1 MILRITKITSIL
13 LLGIYSISNAQV
25 ILQANKLPTVGDLWA
40 NKTITDTTIQPGPS
54 GANQTWD
61 FSTFFVYPSVISEQ
75 FISPT
80 GAGNDA
86 LFPSANL
93 KVNSFFGGNDYY
105 LKSSNNLQYLG
116 TKSSTNEIIITNA
129 QQVLTTP
136 FAYGDSII
144 NPAVTGTGFGY
155 ALSGTIKV
163 KADGWGSLT
172 LFTGNFPLTLRVY
185 SDANLVLGAG
195 TGVDTYIQI
204 QRYTWYAQNYK
215 APVFQ
220 ISIIDVNG
228 PLNTTHQKVTT
239 VSTLATDIEEAENN
253 IFQFNVSPNPSAA
266 QVNLSVSLLR
276 NSDVNFI
283 ITDMTGKIWKEEKSE
298 LTAGKNTIKMDLSI
312 LPKGIYSIS
321 AASGSLNREQRIVI
335 D

>member
-1 MILRITKITSIL
+1 MILRLTKITSIL

-25 ILQANKLPTVGDLWA
+25 ILQSDKLPTVGDLYT

-61 FSTFFVYPSVISEQ
+61 FSTFFVYPSVLSEQ

-80 GAGNDA
+80 GIGNDT

-105 LKSSNNLQYLG
+105 FKSSNNLQYLG
-116 TKSSTNEIIITNA
+116 TKSSTNEIRITNA
-129 QQVLTTP
+129 QQVLRTP
-136 FAYGDSII
+136 FAFGDSII

-155 ALSGTIKV
+155 GLTGTIKV

-172 LFTGNFPLTLRVY
+172 LFSGNFPLTMRVF

-220 ISIIDVNG
+220 ISIIDING
-228 PLNTTHQKVTT
+228 PLNTTHQKVIT
-239 VSTLATDIEEAENN
+239 VSLLTIDIDEAENN
-253 IFQFNVSPNPSAA
+253 IFQFNVSPNPSASEA
-266 QVNLSVSLLR
+266 NLSVSLLR
-276 NSDVNFI
+276 NSNVNFK
-283 ITDMTGKIWKEEKSE
+283 ITDITGKIWKEEKRE
-298 LTAGKNTIKMDLSI
+298 LTAGNNTIKMDLSI
-312 LPKGIYSIS
+312 LPKGIYIIS
-321 AASGSLNREQRIVI
+321 TASGSLTREQRIVI